1 MLTSW
6 TSEGQDSSHS
16 LKKGA
21 HGLIFCRK
29 DMEEDVHIFRQVLP
43 PAIVKAL
50 LDDLA
55 SLGADDHPGG
65 HFSNHLS
72 RAFACSC
79 PLCTPD
85 VLRTCG
91 DSKEPCTE
99 SISTALRVV
108 RDLLR
113 STPETHCINRL
124 TIGARHLH
132 HVDGEESWWK
142 FIIILN
148 RARSGGML
156 SIAKRCEPCVCLADG
171 LCVPLQPIEIDLQPG
186 DAYGI
191 WSGRVCHGISKVRDG
206 MRATWALRYTRE
218 PEAIRELTELRH
230 CYRVEAAQILPKLEL
245 G

>member
-1 MLTSW
+1 MTSGPINLRFEYPGISLMLISW
-6 TSEGQDSSHS
+6 SSEGQASSPS

-21 HGLIFCRK
+21 HGLIFRRE
-29 DMEEDVHIFRQVLP
+29 DMEEYVLIFRQVLP

-55 SLGADDHPGG
+55 SFGTDDHPGG
-65 HFSNHLS
+65 PFSSHLS

-79 PLCTPD
+79 RRCTPE

-91 DSKEPCTE
+91 DSKEPCAE
-99 SISTALRVV
+99 SISKAIHVV
-108 RDLLR
+108 RSLLG
-113 STPETHCINRL
+113 SIHETHCINRL
-124 TIGARHLH
+124 TRGTRHLH

-171 LCVPLQPIEIDLQPG
+171 RCVPFQPIEIDLQPG

-191 WSGRVCHGISKVRDG
+191 WSGRVCHGISKVKAG
-206 MRATWALRYTRE
+206 MRATWALRYDRE
-218 PEAIRELTELRH
+218 PEAIQALIES
-230 CYRVEAAQILPKLEL
+230 
-245 G
+245 